1 MNQGASGV
9 KEYIQGKE
17 SKHCFVH
24 VEKGSYFSGAGMA
37 QFSIDYSEF
46 PVLKFMRITR
56 LETWCPTGLCFR
68 TPVVLCLSCS
78 LDESIANFLP
88 ALTSTLMIYNY
99 ILIQEQFYV
108 KYKR

>member
-37 QFSIDYSEF
+37 QFNIDYSESLR
-46 PVLKFMRITR
+46 LKYIQVTR
-56 LETWCPTGLCFR
+56 L
-68 TPVVLCLSCS
+68 
-78 LDESIANFLP
+78 
-88 ALTSTLMIYNY
+88 
-99 ILIQEQFYV
+99 
-108 KYKR
+108 